1 MEAKPILN
9 VDDLLSSPGC
19 NYSGWVRR
27 ASGLS
32 LLFGGKRGGICKPR
46 FVFTLYSLAP
56 VAVVLLLSGAFLH
69 AQTSEDSA
77 AVQEEPALEVQAG
90 FSGYWKLGHICPLRV
105 RLSGQLVNDAK
116 MIRVVS
122 LDGDGVEVA
131 YTKTHE
137 LLKREIWMP
146 IRVGRKNFAV
156 TVEVLG
162 AAENV
167 LQTATVSTDDGRVLG
182 SDQHLVLALGASM
195 GLEQLSRTNAEG
207 AGANF
212 SCITIQ
218 DASDLPPESFYYES
232 CDLIV
237 VSTSD
242 TDFLKDVEPKWS
254 AIDGYLR
261 RGGGCILS
269 AAATASEYLQSLNS
283 SGLAELLPGEV
294 GGVGRVDDPRVV
306 ESLISPEDPLGE
318 FDVLL
323 FESTEHAQLTLSDR
337 LNRSTAWWTR
347 FTRGHGTVSVIAAD
361 LDSEAFA
368 SWADRRVLWQLL
380 VAPYLSQEVLENR
393 EAESDSGDHSYLGY
407 NDLVGQLRATLDVF
421 KGVEAVSFSQ
431 IAAILIG
438 VLILIGPADYLL
450 SVRWLRRPD
459 LSWYFTIVSLCAVS
473 AALAYYCLQSRP
485 RGVLVNSV
493 QIVDL
498 DYETGET
505 SGYQWA
511 HVYSGNARTLDISSA
526 REGLPVR
533 LDWQGLPGNG
543 LGALSSQLTTGRG
556 MPLYRI
562 DQTALGGTT
571 LMNVGV
577 GAGGTKCLFGEWQAK
592 VDGQESALNEIAGV
606 DQLAGD
612 FQNPF
617 EEEIRDAVLFYH
629 NWYYRLNSRIPVG
642 ASVRI
647 SSETIPKDIARKLN
661 ERKSFD
667 QKSTSTKWDP
677 ASRDSLDRL
686 MELMMFHKAATGQNY
701 TSLKHRY
708 QGFLDQSNL
717 LDSDKAILIG
727 KLSKPVSQLR
737 VAASGDEQ
745 VDVQQGLDQVW
756 CRVIVPVSKYK
767 KRN

>member
-1 MEAKPILN
+1 MEAKPIPK
-9 VDDLLSSPGC
+9 VDELLSSPFR
-19 NYSGWVRR
+19 NFSSW
-27 ASGLS
+27 ALWSSGLS
-32 LLFGGKRGGICKPR
+32 LCL
-46 FVFTLYSLAP
+46 
-56 VAVVLLLSGAFLH
+56 VLLLSGNFLQ
-69 AQTSEDSA
+69 AQPPDRSA
-77 AVQEEPALEVQAG
+77 AEQEEPALEVQAG
-90 FSGYWKLGHICPLRV
+90 FAGYWKLGHICPLRV

-131 YTKTHE
+131 YTKTQE
-137 LLKREIWMP
+137 LLEREIWMP
-146 IRVGRKNFAV
+146 IRVGRQNFAV

-167 LQTATVSTDDGRVLG
+167 LQTATVSTEDGKVLDSG
-182 SDQHLVLALGASM
+182 QPLVLALGASM
-195 GLEQLSRTNAEG
+195 GLEQLSRKNAEG

-212 SCITIQ
+212 SCITIK
-218 DASDLPPESFYYES
+218 DASDLPPEGFYYES
-232 CDLIV
+232 CDVII
-237 VSTSD
+237 VSTAD
-242 TDFLKDVEPKWS
+242 IGFLKEFEPRWN

-269 AAATASEYLQSLNS
+269 AAATASEYLQSLGS
-283 SGLAELLPGEV
+283 GGLAEILPGDV
-294 GGVGRVDDPRVV
+294 GGVGRVDDPRVI

-323 FESTEHAQLTLSDR
+323 IENTEHTQLTLNDR

-347 FTRGHGTVSVIAAD
+347 FTRGHGTVSVIATD

-368 SWADRRVLWQLL
+368 SWSDRRVLWQLV

-393 EAESDSGDHSYLGY
+393 ETESDSGDHSYLGY

-421 KGVEAVSFSQ
+421 QGVEAVSFSQ
-431 IAAILIG
+431 IAVILIG
-438 VLILIGPADYLL
+438 VLILIGPVDYFL
-450 SVRWLRRPD
+450 SVHCLRRPD
-459 LSWYFTIVSLCAVS
+459 FSWCFTIVSLCIAS
-473 AALAYYCLQSRP
+473 AALSFYCLQSRP
-485 RGVLVNSV
+485 GGVLVNSV

-498 DYETGET
+498 DYETGAT

-511 HVYSGNARTLDISSA
+511 HVYSGNAQTLDISSA
-526 REGLPVR
+526 DEELPVR

-543 LGALSSQLTTGRG
+543 LGALGSQLTNGRG

-562 DQTALGGTT
+562 DQTALGGTA
-571 LMNVGV
+571 LKNVGV
-577 GAGGTKCLFGEWQAK
+577 GAGGTKCLFGEWQGK
-592 VDGQESALNEIAGV
+592 MDSQESALSEIAGV
-606 DQLAGD
+606 DQLAGG
-612 FQNPF
+612 FRNPF
-617 EEEIRDAVLFYH
+617 GEEIRDGVLFYH

-642 ASVRI
+642 TSVRI

-667 QKSTSTKWDP
+667 QKSISTKWDP

-686 MELMMFHKAATGQNY
+686 MELMMFHEAATGQNY

-727 KLSKPVSQLR
+727 KLSKPVSQLQII
-737 VAASGDEQ
+737 ASGDKQ
-745 VDVQQGLDQVW
+745 VDVKQELDQVW
-756 CRVIVPVSKYK
+756 CRVIIPVSKFS
-767 KRN
+767 KRK